1 MKVSTPRPVVD
12 HQGTV
17 NMLFRT
23 KLLASAAIF
32 ALTTS
37 AAVADGHAD
46 VSAET
51 AVATVN
57 GSQITL
63 GQLILLRSQLP
74 EQYQQLPDEVVFNG
88 LLEQLVQQQL
98 LADTVEDEPARVAIA
113 LANEARSLRAGEA
126 VNAINE
132 SAVSE
137 DALQAAYDARFEG
150 LEPVQE
156 FNASHILVETE
167 ETAQAVKDMIDGGAD
182 FAETARAEST
192 GPSGPSGG
200 ELGWFGPGMMVAP
213 FEEAVM
219 LLEAGEVSSPV
230 QTQFGWHI
238 IKLNEI
244 RIPEAPTLDELRG
257 ELTAQVQQAAIQAR
271 LAELTE
277 SAEIVM
283 PDEGQFDY
291 SVIQNLQLL
300 DN

>member
-1 MKVSTPRPVVD
+1 MKVSTPRPIVA

-32 ALTTS
+32 ALS
-37 AAVADGHAD
+37 AGIATADNHTDISAD
-46 VSAET
+46 T

-74 EQYQQLPDEVVFNG
+74 EQYKQLPDDVVFNG

-126 VNAINE
+126 VNIINE
-132 SAVSE
+132 TSVSE
-137 DALQAAYDARFEG
+137 EALQAAYDARFEG
-150 LEPVQE
+150 LEPTQE

-167 ETAQAVKDMIDGGAD
+167 EAAQAVKDMIDGGAD

-219 LLEAGEVSSPV
+219 AMEAGTVSGPV

-238 IKLNEI
+238 IKLNEV
-244 RIPEAPTLDELRG
+244 RTPEAPTLDELRG
-257 ELTAQVQQAAIQAR
+257 ELAAEVQQAAIETR
-271 LAELTE
+271 LAELAE
-277 SAEIVM
+277 GAEIVM
-283 PDEGQFDY
+283 PEEGQFDY
-291 SVIQNLQLL
+291 SIIQNLQLL